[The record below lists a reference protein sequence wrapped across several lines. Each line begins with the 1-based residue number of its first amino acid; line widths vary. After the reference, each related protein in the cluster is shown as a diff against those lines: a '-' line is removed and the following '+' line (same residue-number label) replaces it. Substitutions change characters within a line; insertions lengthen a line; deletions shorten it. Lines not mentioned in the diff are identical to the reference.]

1 VRDTDATAILFSRLL
16 EWDVDKVMDGM
27 IKKTS
32 QDLAPNLPR
41 EDFDQLPDK
50 PGVYYFY
57 DEHKVIYIGKAVS
70 IKNA

>member
-1 VRDTDATAILFSRLL
+1 
-16 EWDVDKVMDGM
+16 MDGM

-32 QDLAPNLPR
+32 QDQLAPNLPR

-50 PGVYYFY
+50 PGVYYF
-57 DEHKVIYIGKAVS
+57 DEHKKSNILEAVS